1 MCGGSVVNKWLL
13 SCYFSVFAVS
23 LREKQRPEHS
33 TKLTTPEVAQVTG
46 IANDGSPDLQQVRRE
61 FPQFAIWQETTPG
74 RSRYVARSRDLCRNP
89 YAVIAANLA
98 ELRDAL
104 ANNPADR

>member
-1 MCGGSVVNKWLL
+1 M
-13 SCYFSVFAVS
+13 
-23 LREKQRPEHS
+23 
-33 TKLTTPEVAQVTG
+33 
-46 IANDGSPDLQQVRRE
+46 ANGGSPDLQQVRRE
-61 FPQFAIWQETTPG
+61 FPQFAILQETTPG

-104 ANNPADR
+104 AGIPQTGKHDPPITGANDTATSAATEPVRALPRQLGSVRLEQGA

>member
-1 MCGGSVVNKWLL
+1 MKP
-13 SCYFSVFAVS
+13 A
-23 LREKQRPEHS
+23 
-33 TKLTTPEVAQVTG
+33 TPEVTQVNGTADG
-46 IANDGSPDLQQVRRE
+46 GSPDLQQVRRE
-61 FPQFAIWQETTPG
+61 FPQFSIWQENTWG

-104 ANNPADR
+104 TSNSADRQV